1 MAPRPGAAGGRVI
14 IAPAVVPSANRGLK
28 SSDTSIA
35 DAPVEA
41 AIVDFLT
48 FTAPWARMVE
58 GYPHPADPL

>member
-1 MAPRPGAAGGRVI
+1 MI